1 MLPGLY
7 AFVIFSSLWPYILGS
22 LAIVLVIS
30 GIEDLVPI
38 LICGVHTLLR
48 RKPSSPAAPPDPAKQ
63 ERRIAIFVPCWKES
77 QVIGNMVR
85 HNLAAIRY
93 ANFDFFLGVYLNDQ
107 PTFKVARDLARTF
120 RNVPVAA
127 CPRPGPTSKAD
138 CLTWIYQR
146 MLLVE

>member
-93 ANFDFFLGVYLNDQ
+93 RNYDFFLGAYPND
-107 PTFKVARDLARTF
+107 PATMGVVESLSADYG
-120 RNVPVAA
+120 NVHVSV
-127 CPRPGPTSKAD
+127 CPHPGPTSKAD
-138 CLTWIYQR
+138 CLNWIYSR
-146 MLLVE
+146 ML